1 MRDFVRTNQTPYKV
15 SGKITKEVWE
25 EFVKART
32 TEEALKK
39 SKESSEIAK
48 KNVHRHKL
56 GSGGYVGKQD
66 KWSKEAEEFAKAGKP
81 DPFGKFDPTQ
91 QWLKTRREGSSIER
105 EMTSP
110 SPRP

>member
-15 SGKITKEVWE
+15 FSKITKEDWE

-39 SKESSEIAK
+39 SKENSEIAK

-56 GSGGYVGKQD
+56 GLGGYVGKQD
-66 KWSKEAEEFAKAGKP
+66 KWSKEAEELAKAGKP
-81 DPFGKFDPTQ
+81 EPFDKFDPCTQ
-91 QWLKTRREGSSIER
+91 E
-105 EMTSP
+105 
-110 SPRP
+110 